1 MPVRMS
7 ERNQGC
13 IHRQAEQGVHQ
24 GPNAVMII
32 IARPALKRDGQQI
45 MIRVD
50 RFLPIL
56 PA

>member
-1 MPVRMS
+1 MS

-24 GPNAVMII
+24 GPNAIVII
-32 IARPALKRDGQQI
+32 IARPALARDGQQI

-50 RFLPIL
+50 RFIPIL